1 MVERAEATRWRVLLV
16 DGDGDVR
23 EQLRSAWVRGPLDL
37 HHADDVATAAR
48 LHQAVPFDALLL
60 NTDQV
65 AGPCLSWCR
74 TLRAAGDDT
83 PLVMLS
89 GHATEIDRIL
99 GLEAG
104 ADDFVSKPVHPQE
117 LQARLQAIVRRGL
130 ACEPPGCAGLTPA
143 WGVGGRPRPS
153 KVHPDGL
160 GRGLCV
166 HSRWCAGS
174 CINRHTARAS
184 IALPSPTGPMRSAVL
199 ALMLTA

>member
-60 NTDQV
+60 DTDQV
-65 AGPCLSWCR
+65 TGPCLSWCR

-89 GHATEIDRIL
+89 GHATEIDRIM

-104 ADDFVSKPVHPQE
+104 ADDFVSKPVHPRE

-130 ACEPPGCAGLTPA
+130 EDDPA
-143 WGVGGRPRPS
+143 HPRFIQTVWGVGY
-153 KVHPDGL
+153 VFIPDGVP
-160 GRGLCV
+160 GP
-166 HSRWCAGS
+166 
-174 CINRHTARAS
+174 AS
-184 IALPSPTGPMRSAVL
+184 TGTPL
-199 ALMLTA
+199 EPQ